1 MCNTS
6 SGSTSTNL
14 FPDQGQLLNQQSQFI
29 GNTALP
35 GLANAYSGLTNLYN
49 NNAPGVTN
57 AAQNLGGAANQAQ
70 QIFGSGGQSA
80 YNTGI
85 TGLESLFSPQYEQ
98 NQINAAMGPAQLQY
112 QQNLANQN
120 SNFGGAGELGSA
132 RQALAGT
139 QLAQNNQI
147 NQEALT
153 AGIQSNIAQ
162 QRANVGQNLA
172 TLGQSGIT
180 NALGAANTQLG
191 ASQIPTSFFNSQ
203 YLGQLNQIP
212 NWSAPNFPSAGS
224 SNNTSSFNLANVMK
238 AVGL

>member
-6 SGSTSTNL
+6 SGSSSTNL
-14 FPDQGQLLNQQSQFI
+14 FPEQGQLLNQQSQFV

-35 GLANAYSGLTNLYN
+35 GLSNAYSGLTNLYN
-49 NNAPGVTN
+49 NNAGGVTN
-57 AAQNLGGAANQAQ
+57 AAQNLAGTANQAQ
-70 QIFGSGGQSA
+70 QVFGSEGQSA

-112 QQNLANQN
+112 QQNLANQGA
-120 SNFGGAGELGSA
+120 NFGGAGELGSA

-147 NQEALT
+147 NQAALT
-153 AGIQSNIAQ
+153 AGIQNNIAQ

-172 TLGQSGIT
+172 TLGQSGLT
-180 NALGAANTQLG
+180 SAMGAANTQLA
-191 ASQIPTSFFNSQ
+191 ASQVPTSFFNSQ
-203 YLGQLNQIP
+203 YLGQLNQVP
-212 NWSAPNFPSAGS
+212 NWATPNWPSAGT
-224 SNNTSSFNLANVMK
+224 SNNSSSFNLANVMK
-238 AVGL
+238 SIGL